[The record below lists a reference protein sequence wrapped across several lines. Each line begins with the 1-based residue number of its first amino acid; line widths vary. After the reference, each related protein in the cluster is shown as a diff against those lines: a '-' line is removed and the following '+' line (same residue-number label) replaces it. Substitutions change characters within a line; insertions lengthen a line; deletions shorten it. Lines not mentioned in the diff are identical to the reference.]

1 MFEIKA
7 IVPLLTQKKKA
18 IVPVIWT
25 EGQKHVRTSG
35 LDTVGWIKIQIIPG
49 GGGGVGWGNFCV
61 RVSHAFKVLNNV
73 TNTFFSVHSLLLGE
87 KFKWVLF

>member
-1 MFEIKA
+1 M
-7 IVPLLTQKKKA
+7 
-18 IVPVIWT
+18 
-25 EGQKHVRTSG
+25 RTSG

-49 GGGGVGWGNFCV
+49 GGGVIF
-61 RVSHAFKVLNNV
+61 VSEYLMLLFKVLNNV